1 MKFSVRNNGS
11 VFLIV
16 VFAVALFA
24 TITMGILQMATEEIQ
39 LMRNHVYA
47 ARALAAA
54 EAGLNDAFAQIRAD
68 SSCISSF
75 PFTSGFNGG
84 SYTVSCEG
92 SLPDPNITS
101 QGTTAEGFV
110 ARMQA
115 DITVGAAS
123 PYVIRIDNLRIN
135 E

>member
-1 MKFSVRNNGS
+1 MKTKQENNGS

-54 EAGLNDAFAQIRAD
+54 EAGLNDAFSELRTD
-68 SSCISSF
+68 PNWSTG
-75 PFTSGFNGG
+75 FTSEPFNGG
-84 SYTVSCEG
+84 TYDVNVTGTLPNLTIMSEG
-92 SLPDPNITS
+92 TS
-101 QGTTAEGFV
+101 SQGFV

-123 PYVIRIDNLRIN
+123 PYVIKIDNLRIN